1 MSEKSLQRDL
11 TQGSVG
17 KNMMIYAVPLLA
29 SNLLQAVYNIV
40 DMVVVGNVIGGA
52 GMSAVSI
59 GGDVLHLLTFLAM
72 GFSNAGQ
79 VLISQL
85 VGAGN
90 RQKEM
95 KDLIGTMFVFLI
107 GISLIIAVVCSFCGN
122 AILGVLKTPAE
133 AWDFCRSYMITCIV
147 GLPFIYGYNLVCAI
161 LRGMGDSKRPF
172 VFICIASILNIVLDI
187 VFVRYMNM
195 SVFGAALA
203 TVIGQAVSFLC
214 SLVYLVKHK
223 DSFGFDFKRS
233 SFIIEK
239 KSLKSLVSLGIPMAI
254 QSAAVMITK
263 MVVLAW
269 TNAAGVIYSALM
281 GVYNKIGV
289 CMNVVAQSFT
299 MAGNTMCGQAIGAGK
314 FDRVYKILGLA
325 TLGSGVIGMIIGGA
339 LLLCPDAVYGIF
351 TPDPEVLA
359 SAYLLTLPCLINC
372 LGTVGRTFSFSLIN
386 GSGNSKLNLIVA
398 IIDGIIGR
406 YGLAYFFGFTLNMSC
421 QGFWLGDAAAGCIP
435 FFIGLVFLLSGK
447 WKVRRHAE

>member
-11 TQGSVG
+11 NQGRVG
-17 KNMMIYAVPLLA
+17 KSMMIYAVPLLA

-90 RQKEM
+90 RKNDIKNM
-95 KDLIGTMFVFLI
+95 IGTMFVFLL
-107 GISLIIAVVCSFCGN
+107 GISLVIAVTCSIFGN
-122 AILGVLKTPAE
+122 SILGVLKTPAE
-133 AWDFCRSYMITCIV
+133 AWGFCRSYMITCIV

-172 VFICIASILNIVLDI
+172 VFICIASGMNIVLDI
-187 VFVRYMNM
+187 LFVKYMNM

-214 SLVYLVKHK
+214 SLVYLVRNKE
-223 DSFGFDFKRS
+223 SFGFDFKRS
-233 SFIIEK
+233 SFVINK

-263 MVVLAW
+263 MVILAW
-269 TNAAGVIYSALM
+269 TNAAGLIYSALM
-281 GVYNKIGV
+281 GVYNKVGV

-299 MAGNTMCGQAIGAGK
+299 TAGNTMTGQALGAEK
-314 FDRVYKILGLA
+314 YDRVYKILAIA
-325 TLGSGVIGMIIGGA
+325 TLGSGLICVIIAGA
-339 LLLCPDAVYGIF
+339 LLLCPDAVYGVF
-351 TPDPEVLA
+351 TSDAEVLA
-359 SAYLLTLPCLINC
+359 SAHLLTLPCIVNC
-372 LGTVGRTFSFSLIN
+372 VGTVGRTFSFSLIN
-386 GSGNSKLNLIVA
+386 GSGNSRLNLAVA
-398 IIDGIIGR
+398 ILDGIIGR
-406 YGLAYFFGFTLNMSC
+406 YGLAYLFGFIMNMGC
-421 QGFWLGDAAAGCIP
+421 QGFWMGDASAGCIP
-435 FFIGLVFLLSGK
+435 FFIGLIFLFSGK
-447 WKVRRHAE
+447 WKTKRTAI